1 MWADVDAL
9 NLDMVDSTNQ
19 ALYSLLP
26 SHLPHYDCEM
36 VDSTKTLSY
45 RDIVDSTNQASHT
58 NHVMADSTEIFSVLW
73 LIATAMHCILTAY
86 GLFLAIFCT
95 FAGHCHLQILCG

>member
-1 MWADVDAL
+1 
-9 NLDMVDSTNQ
+9 
-19 ALYSLLP
+19 
-26 SHLPHYDCEM
+26 M

-86 GLFLAIFCT
+86 GMVCFSQF
-95 FAGHCHLQILCG
+95 FALLLDTVTYKSYVGNSPVWGSFKLVMLC